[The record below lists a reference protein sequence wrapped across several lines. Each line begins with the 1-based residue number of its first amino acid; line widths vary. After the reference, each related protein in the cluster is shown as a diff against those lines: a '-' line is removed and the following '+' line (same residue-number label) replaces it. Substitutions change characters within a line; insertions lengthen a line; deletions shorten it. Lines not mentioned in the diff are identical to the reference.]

1 MDSKKIFLA
10 IALALFG
17 VISFSKGASAGV
29 PGVVQ
34 NQLRDACRP
43 YKFKMYEV
51 LYGGGTELFD
61 EYGGDNAI
69 ATANWISSDKHG
81 DRNVNAVYEK
91 NNFELSEKN
100 RTFYINTAVLPCK
113 NLTQSGSAVNV
124 RINAS
129 RSDARYLDTDP
140 LEAKGEAGQG
150 ASHSYR
156 AHPGELKRTGV
167 IKVTIKPEALNKFK
181 DGEYLTFSL
190 HQCATPKVS
199 TDPRKPV
206 PPYPRENDPYEYVQ
220 GDPNNPGNCYSRDI
234 NIRISVPNRFNVES
248 STRAAVLNSSQSLN
262 SNDSRFRDNGR
273 SNPQVA
279 RVGQWVSFRHRVTAK
294 DFNRSD
300 VQGSGSYTTF
310 RNSGSG
316 DTTISS
322 NGGFNWRR
330 YGYESQKTLINQ
342 GLLTDPVNSVNGNN
356 ETFRVTR
363 DMAGRTICSSMAY
376 RVEAGDVNGR
386 NRYNQRTN
394 EACVYVPYNFNITPC
409 VQIDRIRNCSG
420 GDIDVPTDGRI
431 PPDPNNGEEIEVP
444 DNGTATSPIRYK
456 ITTWRVPAVREG
468 RVTVNNRRDNE
479 NGDTCA
485 ANNVYWQDYQG
496 LENCRVVREDSS
508 GRSYDRNTRIADFVP
523 EIEDGAEVGTRY
535 CVALSISPY
544 RMLDTQS
551 KAEQE
556 ANTRQWR
563 HSAPICIKVVK
574 MPKVQFWGN
583 GVFSRAGIRTSLSS
597 TREGVLGSWVEY
609 EAITG
614 GTIRNFRTESSQS
627 TRRLAIENYTSTG
640 NFGQGAPSIDSVIGS
655 ISSKFPR
662 ANLDNTTTRVT
673 VHNNNNTTI
682 NGLTAS
688 RRTEVIYGNNL
699 RISGDIVNSDRT
711 VNSDN
716 DFRQIIIIANGNIT
730 IDPGVK
736 TVDAWLIA
744 RGTINTCAVGGNQN
758 ERDVTTERCNE
769 QLQIRGGTLSNTLRL
784 WRTHGSDGRTAS
796 SLSEPAEIIKQSAD
810 TYLWSQTQSGGQG
823 KIVTTYTKEL
833 PVRY

>member
-17 VISFSKGASAGV
+17 VISFSKGANAYDSV
-29 PGVVQ
+29 PQVVR
-34 NQLRDACRP
+34 NQLRDSCR
-43 YKFKMYEV
+43 KFKMYEV
-51 LYGGGTELFD
+51 NYDGTQSYFDTYNGGNDVG
-61 EYGGDNAI
+61 
-69 ATANWISSDKHG
+69 TANWVSSDIDG
-81 DRNVNAVYEK
+81 EDNVNAVYEK
-91 NNFELSEKN
+91 RDFEISEDK
-100 RTFYINTAVLPCK
+100 RTFFINIAVIPCFNK
-113 NLTQSGSAVNV
+113 GISGGAVNV
-124 RINAS
+124 RIDSGRGNAEDFS
-129 RSDARYLDTDP
+129 IYRP
-140 LEAKGEAGQG
+140 EAYGGPGSGYHYEYGSA
-150 ASHSYR
+150 
-156 AHPGELKRTGV
+156 PGELKRSGQIIVTV
-167 IKVTIKPEALNKFK
+167 KPQAIKKFR
-181 DGEYLTFSL
+181 DGDYITFWF
-190 HQCATPKVS
+190 HQCARADLSGKNY
-199 TDPRKPV
+199 
-206 PPYPRENDPYEYVQ
+206 PPANDPYEYKEH
-220 GDPNNPGNCYSRDI
+220 DPTNPGGCYSRQI
-234 NIRISVPNRFNVES
+234 SIRVRVPNRFNVES

>member
-17 VISFSKGASAGV
+17 VISFSKGASADV
-29 PGVVQ
+29 PGVVRR
-34 NQLRDACRP
+34 QLRDACRS
-43 YKFKMYEV
+43 FTMYEV
-51 LYGGGTELFD
+51 LYDGSKTFFD
-61 EYGGDNAI
+61 EYNDENTI

-91 NNFELSEKN
+91 NNFELSEEN

-262 SNDSRFRDNGR
+262 SNDSRFRNNGR
-273 SNPQVA
+273 NNPQTA

-300 VQGSGSYTTF
+300 VQGLGSYTTF
-310 RNSGSG
+310 RNNGSG
-316 DTTISS
+316 DTPISS
-322 NGGFNWRR
+322 NGGFIWRR

-376 RVEAGDVNGR
+376 SIESQPGGTDNR
-386 NRYNQRTN
+386 NRFNQRTN
-394 EACVYVPYNFNITPC
+394 EACVYVPYNFDVTPC
-409 VQIDRIRNCSG
+409 VKIDKIKNCSG

-456 ITTWRVPAVREG
+456 ITTWRVPAAREG
-468 RVTVNNRRDNE
+468 RPTINNRRDNE

-485 ANNVYWQDYQG
+485 ANNFYSQDYQG

-551 KAEQE
+551 KAEQD

-583 GVFSRAGIRTSLSS
+583 GVFSRAGIRTSLSP
-597 TREGVLGSWVEY
+597 TKEGVLGSWVEY

-640 NFGQGAPSIDSVIGS
+640 NFGQGAPSIDSVISS

-744 RGTINTCAVGGNQN
+744 RGTINTCAIGGNQN
-758 ERDVTTERCNE
+758 ERDVTTEKCNE
-769 QLQIRGGTLSNTLRL
+769 QLRIRGGTLSNTLRL
-784 WRTHGSDGRTAS
+784 WRTHGSDGRTVS
-796 SLSEPAEIIKQSAD
+796 SLSEPAEIINQSAD
-810 TYLWSQTQSGGQG
+810 TYLWSQTQSGGEG

>member
-17 VISFSKGASAGV
+17 VISFSKGASADV
-29 PGVVQ
+29 PQVVR
-34 NQLRDACRP
+34 NQLRDACRE
-43 YKFKMYEV
+43 FDMYEV
-51 LYGGGTELFD
+51 NYNGTRTFFEHYGGKNYIG
-61 EYGGDNAI
+61 
-69 ATANWISSDKHG
+69 TANWISSDING
-81 DRNVNAVYEK
+81 DNNVNAVYEK
-91 NNFELSEKN
+91 RNFELSEKN
-100 RTFYINTAVLPCK
+100 RVFYINTAVLPCF
-113 NLTQSGSAVNV
+113 NIYQSGSAVNV

-129 RSDARYLDTDP
+129 RSDARYLITDP
-140 LEAKGEAGQG
+140 IEAKGEAGQG
-150 ASHSYR
+150 VPHSYG
-156 AHPGELKRTGV
+156 AHPGELKRTGK
-167 IKVTIKPEALNKFK
+167 IKVIIKPEALNRFK
-181 DGEYLTFSL
+181 DGDYLTFSL
-190 HQCATPKVS
+190 HQCASVES
-199 TDPRKPV
+199 GNNV
-206 PPYPRENDPYEYVQ
+206 PNYPAWQDPYEYVL
-220 GDPNNPGNCYSRDI
+220 NSETNPGNCYSRDI
-234 NIRISVPNRFNVES
+234 SIRISVPNKFNVES

-279 RVGQWVSFRHRVTAK
+279 KVGQWVSFRHRVTAK
-294 DFNRSD
+294 DSNRSD
-300 VQGSGSYTTF
+300 VQGLGSYTTF
-310 RNSGSG
+310 RNNGSG
-316 DTTISS
+316 DTPISS
-322 NGGFNWRR
+322 NGGFIWRR

-376 RVEAGDVNGR
+376 RIEAGDVDGR

-420 GDIDVPTDGRI
+420 GDIDVPTDGKI

-444 DNGTATSPIRYK
+444 DNGTATSPIKYK
-456 ITTWRVPAVREG
+456 ITTWRVPAAREG
-468 RVTVNNRRDNE
+468 RITVNNRRDNE

-485 ANNVYWQDYQG
+485 ANNFYSEVYQV

-551 KAEQE
+551 RAEQE
-556 ANTRQWR
+556 ANNRQWR

-583 GVFSRAGIRTSLSS
+583 GVFSRAGIRTSLSP
-597 TREGVLGSWVEY
+597 TKEGVLGSWVEY

-640 NFGQGAPSIDSVIGS
+640 NFGQGAPSIDSVISS

-662 ANLDNTTTRVT
+662 QNI
-673 VHNNNNTTI
+673 NNSEMTI
-682 NGLTAS
+682 NVFNEATRQIGGFSADRPT
-688 RRTEVIYGNNL
+688 RVIYGNNL
-699 RISGDIVNSDRT
+699 RISSDIVNSDRT

-730 IDPGVK
+730 IDPGVR

-744 RGTINTCAVGGNQN
+744 KGTINTCAVDGNQN
-758 ERDVTTERCNE
+758 EQNVTVGKCNE
-769 QLQIRGGTLSNTLRL
+769 QLRIRGGTLSNKLKL

-796 SLSEPAEIIKQSAD
+796 SLSEPAEIINQSVD

>member
-17 VISFSKGASAGV
+17 VISFSKGASADV
-29 PGVVQ
+29 PGVVRR
-34 NQLRDACRP
+34 QLRDACRS
-43 YKFKMYEV
+43 FTMYEV
-51 LYGGGTELFD
+51 LYDGSKTFFD
-61 EYGGDNAI
+61 EYNDENTI

-91 NNFELSEKN
+91 NNFELSEEN

-279 RVGQWVSFRHRVTAK
+279 RVGQWVSFRHRVTAR
-294 DFNRSD
+294 DFNRPD
-300 VQGSGSYTTF
+300 VQGFGSYTTF
-310 RNSGSG
+310 RNNGSG
-316 DTTISS
+316 DTPISS
-322 NGGFNWRR
+322 NGGFIWRR

-376 RVEAGDVNGR
+376 RVEAGDVDGR

-456 ITTWRVPAVREG
+456 ITTWRVPAAREG
-468 RVTVNNRRDNE
+468 RPTINNRRDNE

-485 ANNVYWQDYQG
+485 ANNFYSQDYQG

-551 KAEQE
+551 KAEQD

-583 GVFSRAGIRTSLSS
+583 GVFSRAGIRTSLSP
-597 TREGVLGSWVEY
+597 TKEGVLGSWVEY

-640 NFGQGAPSIDSVIGS
+640 NFGQGAPSIDSVISS
-655 ISSKFPR
+655 IASKFPR
-662 ANLDNTTTRVT
+662 QNTNNSEMTVNVYDDTEQIGGFSADRTTK
-673 VHNNNNTTI
+673 
-682 NGLTAS
+682 
-688 RRTEVIYGNNL
+688 VIYGKNL
-699 RISGDIVNSDRT
+699 RIISDITNDDRT
-711 VNSDN
+711 VNSDS
-716 DFRQIIIIANGNIT
+716 DFRQIIIIADGNIT
-730 IDPGVK
+730 IDQNVK
-736 TVDAWLIA
+736 RIDAWLIA
-744 RGTINTCAVGGNQN
+744 KGTINTCAVNGLQN
-758 ERDVTTERCNE
+758 IQNVTTGNCNE
-769 QLQIRGGTLSNTLRL
+769 QLQIRGGTLSNTLKL
-784 WRTHGSDGRTAS
+784 WRTHGSDGKTAS

-810 TYLWSQTQSGGQG
+810 TYLWGQAQSGGQG